1 MTRPIG
7 YYVHHHGDGHR
18 QRALAIAAC
27 MRAPITLLGT
37 GLAGRTGEIPSL
49 DLPDDRMDRGV
60 FDGRDQSER
69 PASLHYA
76 PIDHEGVRQRVAMI
90 SNWIARSRPG
100 LLVVDV
106 SVEVAMLAR
115 LASVPT
121 VYVRLSGRRF
131 DRPHCDA
138 FRGAAAL
145 LVPFHADLDAE
156 RTPAIIRR
164 KTFYAPQ
171 IVGHIRTV
179 PIEDDVV
186 LGVVGRG
193 GGPSEGTWWAAAAA
207 AVPDRRWRVIGP
219 TTVPATIPSNLE
231 LRGWVDDADAMIAQ
245 ASIVVGA
252 AGDGLVSAVLAHN
265 RPFVC
270 IPESRPFDEQVAKA
284 ERLAALGAAVV
295 TRHRPEPEQW
305 PRLLAEARG
314 LNPAVARRLNQ
325 GGGPDRVARWLEM
338 LSDESTRKRS
348 QSA

>member
-18 QRALAIAAC
+18 QRALAIATAA
-27 MRAPITLLGT
+27 RGSITLLGT
-37 GLAGRTGEIPSL
+37 GLAGRTGTIPAI
-49 DLPDDRMDRGV
+49 DLPDDRLDAGG
-60 FDGRDQSER
+60 FDGRDHGER
-69 PASLHYA
+69 PSSLHYA
-76 PIDHEGVRQRVAMI
+76 PLDHEGVRQRVAMI
-90 SNWIARSRPG
+90 SDWIAKVRPG

-145 LVPFHADLDAE
+145 LSPFHADLDAE
-156 RTPAIIRR
+156 RTPNVVRR

-171 IVGHIRTV
+171 IVR
-179 PIEDDVV
+179 PIVEASVEDDVV

-193 GGPSEGTWWAAAAA
+193 GGPSDGKWWADAAR

-219 TTVPATIPSNLE
+219 ATVPSDMPPNLE
-231 LRGWVDDADAMIAQ
+231 LRGWVDDADRMIAQ
-245 ASIVVGA
+245 AGVVIGA
-252 AGDGLVSAVLAHN
+252 SGDGLVSSVLAHC

-270 IPESRPFDEQVAKA
+270 IPETRPFDEQVTKA
-284 ERLAALGAAVV
+284 DRLAALGAAIVS
-295 TRHRPEPEQW
+295 RRWPDPEQW
-305 PRLLAEARG
+305 PTILERTRRLDPKAAE
-314 LNPAVARRLNQ
+314 RLNQ
-325 GGGPDRVARWLEM
+325 RGGPDRVARWLEM
-338 LSDESTRKRS
+338 LSGETARTRSRS
-348 QSA
+348 A